1 LRAIKD
7 KLRLAQTKLSCHW
20 NNPDVARGYKAAVS
34 LHSHTNCSK
43 ESLGFIQEF
52 AQKWPVLRWALER
65 QYKRSRVPVDL
76 TTAYWT
82 PPLTPALAFETE
94 RNQIEN
100 VLGLT
105 SLVALTDHDCIDAP
119 TFLRTAAEARK
130 IPFSLEWSVPFG
142 DAIFHLGV
150 HNLPSYS
157 VHGIVNELAAYTQ
170 EPSSRNL
177 SELIAMLDQFPEV
190 LVIFNHPL
198 WDLRGLGR
206 KRFLPAL
213 DQFLDCNAR
222 FLHAFELNAT
232 RSWKENNDVIVLADR
247 WQRLIISGGDRHG
260 CEPSA
265 ALNLTRAQSF
275 SEFVYEIRQERRSHL
290 LFMPQYAEPMC
301 LRTSQTLL
309 DVIRDYPDY
318 AAGSQRWDDRVFHP
332 DHVTHLDRPVSSYWN
347 GPPAFLKRIFSALRL
362 LENTTVHGVLASA
375 LRGEVKL
382 ADIQDADVLSEVA
395 VGAAL

>member
-1 LRAIKD
+1 
-7 KLRLAQTKLSCHW
+7 LAQTKLSCFW
-20 NNPDVARGYKAAVS
+20 NKPDVAWDYQAAVS

-52 AQKWPVLRWALER
+52 AQRSPILRWALER
-65 QYKRSRVPVDL
+65 QYRRSRVPVDL

-82 PPLTPALAFETE
+82 PPLSPKLAFEAE

-100 VLGLT
+100 VLGLKG
-105 SLVALTDHDCIDAP
+105 LVALTDHDSIEAP
-119 TFLRTAAEARK
+119 SLLRMVEGSRE

-142 DAIFHLGV
+142 EAIFHLGV
-150 HNLPSYS
+150 HNLPNHS
-157 VHGIVNELAAYTQ
+157 VNGIVAELAAYTQ
-170 EPSSRNL
+170 DPSSRNL

-206 KRFLPAL
+206 KQFDLAL
-213 DQFLDCNAR
+213 DQFLESNAR

-232 RSWKENNDVIVLADR
+232 RGWKENNKVILLADR
-247 WQRLIISGGDRHG
+247 WQSLIISGGDRHG

-275 SEFVYEIRQERRSHL
+275 PEFVYEIRQERRSHV

-301 LRTSQTLL
+301 MRTTQTLL
-309 DVIRDYPDY
+309 DVIRDYPENP
-318 AAGSQRWDDRVFHP
+318 AGSQRWDERVFHP
-332 DHVTHLDRPVSSYWN
+332 DHITHLDRPVSTYWDC
-347 GPPAFLKRIFSALRL
+347 PPAFLTRIFSAIQVF
-362 LENTTVHGVLASA
+362 ENATLHRTMANL
-375 LRGEVKL
+375 LRGEVEL
-382 ADIQDADVLSEVA
+382 ADIAETEVPSEVA
-395 VGAAL
+395 IEATL

>member
-1 LRAIKD
+1 
-7 KLRLAQTKLSCHW
+7 LAQTKLSCFW
-20 NNPDVARGYKAAVS
+20 NTPDVARGYQAAVS
-34 LHSHTNCSK
+34 LHSHTNRSK

-52 AQKWPVLRWALER
+52 AQKWPALRWALER

-82 PPLTPALAFETE
+82 PPLTPTRAFETE

-100 VLGLT
+100 VLGLMG
-105 SLVALTDHDCIDAP
+105 LVALTDHDSIDAP
-119 TFLRTAAEARK
+119 TLLRMAPEARTV
-130 IPFSLEWSVPFG
+130 PFSLEWSVPFG

-157 VHGIVNELAAYTQ
+157 VHDIVSELAAYTQ

-206 KRFLPAL
+206 KRFLLAL
-213 DQFLDCNAR
+213 EQFLECNTG

-232 RSWKENNDVIVLADR
+232 RGWKENNEVILLADR
-247 WQRLIISGGDRHG
+247 WHRLIISGGDRHG

-265 ALNLTRAQSF
+265 ALNLTRAHSF
-275 SEFVYEIRQERRSHL
+275 SEFVYEIRQEHRSHL

-301 LRTSQTLL
+301 LRTSRTLL

-332 DHVTHLDRPVSSYWN
+332 DHVTHLDRPVSSYWK
-347 GPPAFLKRIFSALRL
+347 GPPAFLKRIFSVLRL
-362 LENTTVHGVLASA
+362 LENTAVHGILVSA

-382 ADIQDADVLSEVA
+382 ADIQDADVPSEVA
-395 VGAAL
+395 IEATL